1 MRLNSRRNSSIRS
14 GYVASAFPGKIWPE
28 RQAQE
33 DATQADYSPTKSC
46 RDAWSGQVDAWEQA
60 RDVWIDGPK
69 GVSVTTAAL
78 DG

>member
-1 MRLNSRRNSSIRS
+1 MRLNSRRNSSIRL
-14 GYVASAFPGKIWPE
+14 GYVTSAFPGKIGPE

-33 DATQADYSPTKSC
+33 DVRQADYLPTKSC